1 MSTDP
6 KSYVQVLTGFYLRLP
21 ETPRRLS
28 RFDHRLALDLF
39 HRQVPLAVVEAAFLL
54 AWARRACRPA
64 GALPLGSIRSLHYFL
79 PVIEEVLQNPPSDS
93 YLAYLRRKVPV
104 LSPSQNPPT

>member
-28 RFDHRLALDLF
+28 RFDRRLALDLF
-39 HRQVPLAVVEAAFLL
+39 HRQVPLAVVEAALLL
-54 AWARRACRPA
+54 ASARRACHPP
-64 GALPLGSIRSLHYFL
+64 GAPPLGTIRSLHYFL
-79 PVIEEVLQNPPSDS
+79 PVIEEILKNPLPDT
-93 YLAYLRRKVPV
+93 YLAYLRRKVP
-104 LSPSQNPPT
+104 LPPPD